1 MFHIC
6 KKTPKVFFMPAHIAP
21 PKAMGSDGGIQTN
34 GGNRFCGGAIA
45 AIVSEC
51 ACGLWVRLAACVFYF
66 TICLCL
72 FTM

>member
-1 MFHIC
+1 
-6 KKTPKVFFMPAHIAP
+6 MPAYIAP

-45 AIVSEC
+45 AIGFEC
-51 ACGLWVRLAACVFYF
+51 ACGLWVRFAACVFYF

>member
-6 KKTPKVFFMPAHIAP
+6 KKTPKFFFMPAHIAP

-34 GGNRFCGGAIA
+34 GGNRSPTEAIA
-45 AIVSEC
+45 AIVSEYG
-51 ACGLWVRLAACVFYF
+51 CGLRVRLAACAFYF